1 MSQVSKNQ
9 LNNKIYEQI
18 FLLFPKF
25 LYRMSK
31 QGHENDLINA
41 FFTHTEKIVFA
52 KRIAIAFM
60 LNKGYNY
67 RTISHK
73 IKVSTST
80 ILRVADSLKENSA
93 TIKQELNLI
102 ASEDAFVNF
111 LNNLGYQMSKL
122 LPPKGRNWSSWR
134 KNIEKEQRS
143 LEILI

>member
-31 QGHENDLINA
+31 KGHENDLINA

-67 RTISHK
+67 RTISQK

-134 KNIEKEQRS
+134 MNVEKEKRS
-143 LEILI
+143 VEILI